1 MTRPVIV
8 IGGGGHAAVVI
19 DVLRHAKRDIL
30 GIADPAISGDR
41 NGAHGVPL
49 LGGDDAVLHC
59 APDTVELVNG
69 IGSTRSTRTRAMVFE
84 RFKSEGYSF
93 MSLIHPGAILAADL
107 RLGEGAQVMAGAVLQ
122 PGVELGDNT
131 IVNTRASLDHHCR
144 IGRNVHVAP
153 GATLCGAVTV
163 EDDVHI
169 GSGAVAIQSVR
180 IGRGA
185 LVAAGAAV
193 TEDVPA
199 EAVVRPPAAR
209 LERPKP

>member
-19 DVLRHAKRDIL
+19 DALRLAKRDIL
-30 GIADPAISGDR
+30 GIADPASSGDLETI
-41 NGAHGVPL
+41 HGVPL
-49 LGGDDAVLHC
+49 LGGDDAVLDRS
-59 APDTVELVNG
+59 PSTVELVNG
-69 IGSTRSTRTRAMVFE
+69 IGSARSTRRRAAVFD
-84 RFKSEGYSF
+84 RFKSQGYDF
-93 MSLIHPGAILAADL
+93 MSLIHPSAILAADL

-153 GATLCGAVTV
+153 GATLSGAVTV

-169 GSGAVAIQSVR
+169 GSGAVAIQLVR

-185 LVAAGAAV
+185 LVAAGAVV

-199 EAVVRPPAAR
+199 EAVVRPPAS
-209 LERPKP
+209 LTERPKP